1 MMRPP
6 TSGNSQN
13 KASANVSPVVRVEIF
28 NQTYTIR
35 ADGNHDYLIALAAYV
50 DRKMREITSTTAT
63 IDSVKVAV
71 LAALNIADE
80 LHRIKADAEQADA
93 HLASHSTLY
102 AQLLD
107 GVLRPR
113 PNADLPLTDNTHGPA
128 S

>member
-1 MMRPP
+1 MTRP
-6 TSGNSQN
+6 
-13 KASANVSPVVRVEIF
+13 ANNGGTPNGGSTSPVVRVEIY
-28 NQTYTIR
+28 NHIYTIR
-35 ADGNHDYLIALAAYV
+35 ADGNHEYLKGLAAFV

-80 LHRIKADAEQADA
+80 LHRLKAQTEQADA

-113 PNADLPLTDNTHGPA
+113 PNLELPTTDNTNGPIA
-128 S
+128 